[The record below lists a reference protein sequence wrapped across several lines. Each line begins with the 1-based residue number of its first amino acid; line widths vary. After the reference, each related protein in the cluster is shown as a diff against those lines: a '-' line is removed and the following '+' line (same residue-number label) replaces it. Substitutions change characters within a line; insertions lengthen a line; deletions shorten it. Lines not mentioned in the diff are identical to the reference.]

1 MIHRLRPFPLKAI
14 AEFAF
19 RCSLARA
26 FFFYGYDKLS
36 GTMFNNAPADI
47 MNRKL
52 SEIDMFHL
60 TWYWFNTNKEI
71 SWSIGILQIL
81 AAVLLLF
88 NKTKIIGTLMFLPIL
103 SVILLIDIYCAAS
116 PGLSSRVFFYICVC
130 LVILYRQR
138 ARLQYL
144 LINPVPLSP
153 LPDTQQ
159 GKTINSAVAVIL
171 YFILFLILAFGL
183 EVLVLV
189 IANSIFK
196 VPANFLRP

>member
-81 AAVLLLF
+81 AAILLLF

-103 SVILLIDIYCAAS
+103 SVILLIDIYCAGS

-138 ARLQYL
+138 ARLGYL
-144 LINPVPLSP
+144 LITPGAAVPVPEP
-153 LPDTQQ
+153 QQ
-159 GKTINSAVAVIL
+159 GKTVNSYLTAFL
-171 YFILFLILAFGL
+171 YFVLFLILAFGL
-183 EVLVLV
+183 EALALI